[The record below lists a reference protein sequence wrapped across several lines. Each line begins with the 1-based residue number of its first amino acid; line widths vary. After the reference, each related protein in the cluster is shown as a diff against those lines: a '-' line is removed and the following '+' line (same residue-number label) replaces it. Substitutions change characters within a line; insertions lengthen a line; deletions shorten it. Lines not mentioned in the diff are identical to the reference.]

1 MLHFFKNGSASGRHL
16 PLLTKLLLEGTKA
29 VVGVHPDLRD
39 DVAIFL
45 HFPPNIFRFL
55 ALTSFDEMLGEY
67 MYIIHIYIY
76 VLYIYTYIYTVNEQ
90 MIPVM
95 FLLSC
100 HMCTAFHTCSMRV
113 QLQTWKSS
121 AALAD
126 WQLVVGGLRKRLK
139 P

>member
-1 MLHFFKNGSASGRHL
+1 
-16 PLLTKLLLEGTKA
+16 
-29 VVGVHPDLRD
+29 
-39 DVAIFL
+39 
-45 HFPPNIFRFL
+45 
-55 ALTSFDEMLGEY
+55 
-67 MYIIHIYIY
+67 
-76 VLYIYTYIYTVNEQ
+76 

>member
-1 MLHFFKNGSASGRHL
+1 MC
-16 PLLTKLLLEGTKA
+16 
-29 VVGVHPDLRD
+29 
-39 DVAIFL
+39 
-45 HFPPNIFRFL
+45 
-55 ALTSFDEMLGEY
+55 
-67 MYIIHIYIY
+67 IY
-76 VLYIYTYIYTVNEQ
+76 VNEQ